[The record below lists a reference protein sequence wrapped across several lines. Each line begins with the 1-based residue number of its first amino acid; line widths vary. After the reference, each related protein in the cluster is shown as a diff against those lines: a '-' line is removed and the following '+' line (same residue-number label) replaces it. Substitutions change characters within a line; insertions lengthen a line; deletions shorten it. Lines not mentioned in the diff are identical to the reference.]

1 LGQFSIDVIISLSV
15 SCGSIIGEVVLPEVD
30 VAATHSFVQSVNSTP
45 ITVTSGGTTSAG
57 ASVGRVPA
65 PSTGNSNDGGGSDN
79 TVIILV
85 GVVVV
90 LAIIVVGLV
99 VRKRSASGDSG
110 GGGDGGPTTTV
121 HARANALFDLPITR
135 SPPR

>member
-65 PSTGNSNDGGGSDN
+65 PSTGSSNDGGGSDN

-99 VRKRSASGDSG
+99 GSDRPVATAVAAVMAG
-110 GGGDGGPTTTV
+110 
-121 HARANALFDLPITR
+121 
-135 SPPR
+135 PPRRSTPEPTHSSISP